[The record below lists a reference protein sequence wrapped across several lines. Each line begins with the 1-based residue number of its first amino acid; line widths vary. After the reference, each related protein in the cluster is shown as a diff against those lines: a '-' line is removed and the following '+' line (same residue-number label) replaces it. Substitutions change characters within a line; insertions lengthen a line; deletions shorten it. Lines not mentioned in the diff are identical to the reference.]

1 MNNREALK
9 TLIKSH
15 GIRRREAARMLC
27 VPISTLNNWLLPDT
41 SKASR
46 KVKPDALKSL
56 RRELSIR
63 EILDFVDM
71 QAKDESLW
79 FTARTLPEDYLQEG
93 LRKLHALIEHE
104 FKH

>member
-1 MNNREALK
+1 MM
-9 TLIKSH
+9 S
-15 GIRRREAARMLC
+15 

-46 KVKPDALKSL
+46 NVKPDAVKSL

-63 EILDFVDM
+63 KILEYIDT

-93 LRKLHALIEHE
+93 LRKLHALIEKE